1 LLNKSKFRNNV
12 RILVTGALIIIAIA
26 ITSAAQQ
33 NKLLPSRISENAL
46 RAHIKFLSDDRL
58 EGRGTGAKGG
68 ETAALYVAEQFEAIG
83 LKGAGAKGSFWQ
95 LVSLVGVKADPKTEL
110 RINGPERAEA
120 FKFADD
126 FVAFTGA
133 QTEHVSVNTE
143 LVFVG
148 YGIDAPE
155 QKWNDYKGPAEDYRG
170 KILVMLVNDPPA
182 TAAEPDLFGGRR
194 LTYYGRWT
202 YKFEEA
208 ARRGAVG
215 ALLLHTNESAGYPW
229 SVVRTSNG
237 SWRFDIARTSSDKTP
252 FLKVRSWMADDAAK
266 RMMQLAGQNL
276 DELRRQ
282 AASRDFKP
290 VKLNLTASLDLNS
303 EVKRVEA
310 PNVAAVLPGRD
321 PKLKDEYVVYS
332 AHWDHFGI
340 GAPDKTGDTIYNGAL
355 DNATGVASVLEIAR
369 VLASLP
375 AAERPR
381 RSILFLITTGEEQG
395 LIGSEWYSRHPLV
408 PLNKT
413 AANINLD
420 SMNILGPTHDFVPL
434 GAERSSLKAVVDAIA
449 RERGLRISPDPRPEQ
464 GSFYRSD
471 HFPFA
476 KVGVPSI
483 SLKEGD
489 DYIGRPKGWGPQK
502 FKEYNDAHYHQ
513 PSDEFHDDWNFAGM
527 IQEADFAL
535 AIGRRVAD
543 MNSMPKFNPDD
554 EFAKN
559 SKR

>member
-1 LLNKSKFRNNV
+1 MRKFV
-12 RILVTGALIIIAIA
+12 IIALL
-26 ITSAAQQ
+26 TLLVLVVVNAQRR
-33 NKLLPSRISENAL
+33 LMRVESPISENAL

-58 EGRGTGAKGG
+58 EGRGTGARGG
-68 ETAALYVAEQFEAIG
+68 ELAALYVAQQFEAMG

-95 LVSLVGVKADPKTEL
+95 PVSLVGVKADPKTEL
-110 RINGPERAEA
+110 RINGAKGSEA

-126 FVAFTGA
+126 YVAFTGA
-133 QTEHVSVNTE
+133 QTDRVNVKAD

-155 QKWNDYKGPAEDYRG
+155 QKWNDYKLPAEDYRG

-182 TAAEPDLFGGRR
+182 TPAEPDLFGGRR

-202 YKFEEA
+202 YKYEEA

-215 ALLLHTNESAGYPW
+215 AILLHTSESAGYPW

-237 SWRFDIARTSSDKTP
+237 SWRFDIARGSSDKTP
-252 FLKVRSWMADDAAK
+252 YLQVRSWMTDEAAH
-266 RMMQLAGQNL
+266 RLMRLAGLNV

-282 AASRDFKP
+282 AASRDFHP
-290 VKLNLTASLDLNS
+290 VKLNLTAALNLNS

-310 PNVAAVLPGRD
+310 PNVAAILPGRD
-321 PKLKDEYVVYS
+321 PKLRDECVVYS

-340 GAPDKTGDTIYNGAL
+340 GAPDKKGDTIYNGAL

-369 VLASLP
+369 VLSSLP
-375 AAERPR
+375 AAEKPR
-381 RSILFLITTGEEQG
+381 RSILFLITTAEEQG
-395 LIGSEWYSRHPLV
+395 LLGSEWYSQHPV
-408 PLNKT
+408 APIGKT
-413 AANINLD
+413 ATDINLD
-420 SMNILGPTHDFVPL
+420 SMNILGPTRDFVPL
-434 GAERSSLKAVVDAIA
+434 GAERSSLKAIVEAIA

-489 DYIGRPKGWGPQK
+489 DYIGRPKGWGEKK
-502 FKEYNDAHYHQ
+502 FREYNEAHYHQ
-513 PSDEFHDDWNFAGM
+513 PSDEYSDEWDFRGM
-527 IQEADFAL
+527 IQEADFAM

-543 MNSMPKFNPDD
+543 LPTMPKFNPDD

-559 SKR
+559 SRR